1 MPRTWRGH
9 MRRKLWM
16 LAGLVLAMASS
27 ASMAGGGGC
36 LAGAYQYYN
45 DDGQLVGEQTAGC
58 NPNSACSA
66 QTGNAGFR
74 PGCAVSSCRK
84 AKNTHPGTSE
94 VRVPLRPR

>member
-1 MPRTWRGH
+1 

-45 DDGQLVGEQTAGC
+45 DDGQLVGEQTVGC
-58 NPNSACSA
+58 TPNSAWGA
-66 QTGNAGFR
+66 QTGNAVFR
-74 PGCAVSSCRK
+74 PGCGVSS
-84 AKNTHPGTSE
+84 
-94 VRVPLRPR
+94 